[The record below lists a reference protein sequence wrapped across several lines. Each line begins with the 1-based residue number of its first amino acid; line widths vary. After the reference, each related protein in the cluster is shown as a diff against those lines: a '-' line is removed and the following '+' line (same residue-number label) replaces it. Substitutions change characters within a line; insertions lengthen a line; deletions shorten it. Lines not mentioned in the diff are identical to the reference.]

1 MSGCAK
7 KQNGGDRG
15 KNQQMEDRTIEITQ
29 LNNREKTDWK
39 RKEKKN
45 GASETYGTMINYSIV
60 SIKS

>member
-29 LNNREKTDWK
+29 LNNREKTD
-39 RKEKKN
+39 
-45 GASETYGTMINYSIV
+45 
-60 SIKS
+60 